1 MSQSANKHTPSLHV
15 YPQRAMWPH
24 WTEGTTCWCEPVV
37 EWINGVALVVHRSDV
52 EVAQRM
58 GARGAPQVYA
68 PDREGLAV
76 Q

>member
-1 MSQSANKHTPSLHV
+1 
-15 YPQRAMWPH
+15 
-24 WTEGTTCWCEPVV
+24 VV

-52 EVAQRM
+52 EVMQRM
-58 GARGAPQVYA
+58 GAAGAPQVYA